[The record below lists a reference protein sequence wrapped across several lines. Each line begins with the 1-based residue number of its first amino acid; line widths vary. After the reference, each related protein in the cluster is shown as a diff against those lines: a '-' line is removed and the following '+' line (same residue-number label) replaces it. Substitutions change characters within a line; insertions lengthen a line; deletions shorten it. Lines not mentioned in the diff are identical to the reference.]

1 MAITDKPTALQT
13 DKEVTT
19 SMFESFL
26 TPEEDKVEDAVTETE
41 EVTQEEVL
49 EEEPEVSE
57 DLEEDV
63 EDDEEFDDEDEELDE
78 EQTDVEEEAPQLQ
91 TFTVKVDGQ
100 EVEVTQEELVNGY
113 SRQQDYTRKTQELS
127 QQRKTIE
134 QQQTELAQRDAI
146 YSQLLPKMEAQLK
159 GELANE
165 PDWNTL
171 YEDDPVGYVREKQL
185 WDEKKEKLSAVSA
198 EQQRLQQEALAK
210 QQTQIQQFV
219 EYGNQKLLEII
230 PEWQNQEVA
239 AKEKAAISEYA
250 VSTLGYTPEEIQQV
264 YDYRALLGL
273 RNAWLNSKTVEAT
286 KKKPTQ
292 KAPARVARPGT
303 TNRPKS
309 AAPVKK
315 AKQTLAKTGRVQ
327 DAAKVF
333 EQFLK

>member
-1 MAITDKPTALQT
+1 MSNNGKPTALQT
-13 DKEVTT
+13 DKEVAA

-26 TPEEDKVEDAVTETE
+26 TPEEEKVEDAVTETE
-41 EVTQEEVL
+41 EVVEEEVL
-49 EEEPEVSE
+49 EEELEAPET
-57 DLEEDV
+57 LEEDV
-63 EDDEEFDDEDEELDE
+63 EDDEEFDDEDELDE
-78 EQTDVEEEAPQLQ
+78 EQTNVEEEALQPQ

-100 EVEVTQEELVNGY
+100 EVEVTQDELVNGY
-113 SRQQDYTRKTQELS
+113 SRQQDYTRKTQELA

-134 QQQTELAQRDAI
+134 QQQAELAQRDAI

-165 PDWNTL
+165 PDWNAL

-198 EQQRLQQEALAK
+198 EQQRLQQEALVK
-210 QQTQIQQFV
+210 QQQQIAQFV

-239 AKEKAAISEYA
+239 TKEKLAISEYA
-250 VSTLGYTPEEIQQV
+250 VNTLGYTPQEIQQV

-303 TNRPKS
+303 TNRPKTTT
-309 AAPVKK
+309 PVKK
-315 AKQTLAKTGRVQ
+315 AKQRLAKTGKIQ

-333 EQFLK
+333 EQLI

>member
-1 MAITDKPTALQT
+1 LQ
-13 DKEVTT
+13 
-19 SMFESFL
+19 
-26 TPEEDKVEDAVTETE
+26 P
-41 EVTQEEVL
+41 
-49 EEEPEVSE
+49 
-57 DLEEDV
+57 
-63 EDDEEFDDEDEELDE
+63 
-78 EQTDVEEEAPQLQ
+78 Q

-100 EVEVTQEELVNGY
+100 EVEVTQDELINGY

-134 QQQTELAQRDAI
+134 QQQAELAQRDAI

-185 WDEKKEKLSAVSA
+185 WDEKKEKLTAVSA
-198 EQQRLQQEALAK
+198 EQQRLQQEAMVK
-210 QQTQIQQFV
+210 QQQQLQQFV

-230 PEWQNQEVA
+230 PEWQNPEVA

-250 VSTLGYTPEEIQQV
+250 VNFLEYTPEEIQQV

-292 KAPARVARPGT
+292 KAPARVAT
-303 TNRPKS
+303 
-309 AAPVKK
+309 
-315 AKQTLAKTGRVQ
+315 
-327 DAAKVF
+327 KVS
-333 EQFLK
+333 

>member
-41 EVTQEEVL
+41 EVTEEEVL
-49 EEEPEVSE
+49 EEELEEPET
-57 DLEEDV
+57 LEEDV

-78 EQTDVEEEAPQLQ
+78 EQTDVEEEALQPQ

-100 EVEVTQEELVNGY
+100 EVEVTQDELINGY

-198 EQQRLQQEALAK
+198 EQQRLQQEAFA
-210 QQTQIQQFV
+210 QQQQQIAQFV

-239 AKEKAAISEYA
+239 TKEKLAISEYA
-250 VSTLGYTPEEIQQV
+250 VNTLGYTPQEIEQV

-315 AKQTLAKTGRVQ
+315 AKQKLAKTGKIQ

-333 EQFLK
+333 EQLI

>member
-1 MAITDKPTALQT
+1 MSNNGKPTALQT
-13 DKEVTT
+13 DSEIAAT
-19 SMFESFL
+19 MFESFL
-26 TPEEDKVEDAVTETE
+26 TPEEDKVEEAVAETE
-41 EVTQEEVL
+41 EAVEEVL
-49 EEEPEVSE
+49 EEELEAPET
-57 DLEEDV
+57 LEEDV
-63 EDDEEFDDEDEELDE
+63 EDEEEFDEEDELDE
-78 EQTDVEEEAPQLQ
+78 EQTDVEEEALQPQ

-100 EVEVTQEELVNGY
+100 EVEVTQDELINGY

-134 QQQTELAQRDAI
+134 QQQAELAQRDAI

-165 PDWNTL
+165 PDWNAL

-198 EQQRLQQEALAK
+198 EQQRLQQEALVK
-210 QQTQIQQFV
+210 QQQQIQQFV

-230 PEWQNQEVA
+230 PEWQNPEVA

-250 VSTLGYTPEEIQQV
+250 MRELEYTPEEIQQV

-273 RNAWLNSKTVEAT
+273 RNAWLNSRTVEAT

>member
-1 MAITDKPTALQT
+1 MSNNGKPTALQT
-13 DKEVTT
+13 DNEVTT

-26 TPEEDKVEDAVTETE
+26 TPEEDKVDEAVIE
-41 EVTQEEVL
+41 EVAEEEVI
-49 EEEPEVSE
+49 ENDSE
-57 DLEEDV
+57 FVEDEIDQEIIDELEEDEFEEEV
-63 EDDEEFDDEDEELDE
+63 EE

-134 QQQTELAQRDAI
+134 QQQAELEQRDAI

-159 GELANE
+159 GVLGEE
-165 PDWNTL
+165 PDWQRL

-185 WDEKKEKLSAVSA
+185 WDEQNQKLEAVQA
-198 EQQRLQQEALAK
+198 EQQRLQQESFAE
-210 QQTQIQQFV
+210 QQKLIQQQV
-219 EYGNQKLLEII
+219 EEGQAKLLEVI

-239 AKEKAAISEYA
+239 NKEKAEIANYA
-250 VSTLGYTPEEIQQV
+250 TNILGYTQEEINSV
-264 YDYRALLGL
+264 YDWRALLGL
-273 RNAWLNSKTVEAT
+273 RKAWLSDKIAETV

-303 TNRPKS
+303 TNQPKRQ
-309 AAPVKK
+309 APVKK
-315 AKQTLAKTGRVQ
+315 AKQKLAKTGKIQ

-333 EQFLK
+333 EQII

>member
-1 MAITDKPTALQT
+1 MSNNGKPTALQT
-13 DKEVTT
+13 DNEVAA

-41 EVTQEEVL
+41 EAVEEEVL
-49 EEEPEVSE
+49 VEELESPE

-63 EDDEEFDDEDEELDE
+63 EDDEEFDEEDELDE
-78 EQTDVEEEAPQLQ
+78 EQTDVEEEALQPQ

-100 EVEVTQEELVNGY
+100 EVEVTQEELINGY
-113 SRQQDYTRKTQELS
+113 SRQQDYTRKTQELA

-134 QQQTELAQRDAI
+134 QQQAELAQRDAI

-165 PDWNTL
+165 PDWNAL

-185 WDEKKEKLSAVSA
+185 WDEKKEKLNAVNA
-198 EQQRLQQEALAK
+198 EQQRLQQEALVK
-210 QQTQIQQFV
+210 QQQQIAQYV

-230 PEWQNQEVA
+230 PEWQNPEVA
-239 AKEKAAISEYA
+239 TKEKLAISEYA
-250 VSTLGYTPEEIQQV
+250 VNTLGYTPEEIQQV

-303 TNRPKS
+303 TNRPKTTT
-309 AAPVKK
+309 PVKR
-315 AKQTLAKTGRVQ
+315 AKQRLAKTGKTS
-327 DAAKVF
+327 DAAKEF
-333 EQFLK
+333 EQLI

>member
-1 MAITDKPTALQT
+1 MSNNGKPTALQT
-13 DKEVTT
+13 DSEIAAT
-19 SMFESFL
+19 MFESFL
-26 TPEEDKVEDAVTETE
+26 TPEEDKVEEAVAETE
-41 EVTQEEVL
+41 EAVEEEVL
-49 EEEPEVSE
+49 EEELEAPET
-57 DLEEDV
+57 LEEDV
-63 EDDEEFDDEDEELDE
+63 EDEEEFDEEDELDE
-78 EQTDVEEEAPQLQ
+78 EQTDVEEEAQQPQ

-100 EVEVTQEELVNGY
+100 EVEVTQEELINGY

-127 QQRKTIE
+127 QQRKSIE
-134 QQQTELAQRDAI
+134 QQQAELAQRDAI

-165 PDWNTL
+165 PDWNAL

-210 QQTQIQQFV
+210 QQEQIAKAV
-219 EYGNQKLLEII
+219 EYGNKRLLEII
-230 PEWQNQEVA
+230 PEWQNPEVA

-250 VSTLGYTPEEIQQV
+250 MRELEYTPEEIQQV

-273 RNAWLNSKTVEAT
+273 RNAWLNSRTVEAT

-303 TNRPKS
+303 TNRPKTTT
-309 AAPVKK
+309 PVKK
-315 AKQTLAKTGRVQ
+315 AKQRLAKTGKTS

-333 EQFLK
+333 EQLI

>member
-26 TPEEDKVEDAVTETE
+26 TPEEEKVEEAVTETE
-41 EVTQEEVL
+41 EVTEEEVL
-49 EEEPEVSE
+49 EEELEAPET
-57 DLEEDV
+57 LEEDV
-63 EDDEEFDDEDEELDE
+63 EDEEEFDDEDEELDE
-78 EQTDVEEEAPQLQ
+78 EQTDVEEEALQPQ

-100 EVEVTQEELVNGY
+100 EVEVTQEELINGY

-134 QQQTELAQRDAI
+134 QQQAELAQRDAI

-185 WDEKKEKLSAVSA
+185 WDEKKEKLNAVAA
-198 EQQRLQQEALAK
+198 EQQRLQHDAFVK
-210 QQTQIQQFV
+210 QQEQLKQYV

-230 PEWQNQEVA
+230 PEWQNPEVA
-239 AKEKAAISEYA
+239 TKEKLAISEYA
-250 VSTLGYTPEEIQQV
+250 VNTLGYTPEEIQQV

-303 TNRPKS
+303 TNRPKT

-315 AKQTLAKTGRVQ
+315 AKQRLAKTGKIQ

-333 EQFLK
+333 EQLI

>member
-1 MAITDKPTALQT
+1 MSNNGKPTALQT
-13 DKEVTT
+13 DKEVAA

-41 EVTQEEVL
+41 EVVEEEVL
-49 EEEPEVSE
+49 EEELEPSE
-57 DLEEDV
+57 DFEEDV
-63 EDDEEFDDEDEELDE
+63 EDDEEFDEEDEELDE
-78 EQTDVEEEAPQLQ
+78 EQTDVEEEALQPQ

-100 EVEVTQEELVNGY
+100 EVEVTQDELINGY

-127 QQRKTIE
+127 QQRKNIE
-134 QQQTELAQRDAI
+134 QQQAELAQRDAI

-165 PDWNTL
+165 PDWNAL

-185 WDEKKEKLSAVSA
+185 WDEKKEKLNAVNA
-198 EQQRLQQEALAK
+198 EQQRLQQEALVK
-210 QQTQIQQFV
+210 QQQQIAQFV

-230 PEWQNQEVA
+230 PEWQNPEVA
-239 AKEKAAISEYA
+239 TKEKLAISEYA
-250 VSTLGYTPEEIQQV
+250 VNTLGYTPEEIQQV

-303 TNRPKS
+303 TNRPKTTT
-309 AAPVKK
+309 PVKR
-315 AKQTLAKTGRVQ
+315 AKQRLAKTGKIQ

-333 EQFLK
+333 EQLI